1 VRRTRLCNT
10 GEIEDI
16 YREDCWRMHGVETIS
31 LAGSE
36 CVYVWR
42 GAGKG
47 SSLASEEHRC

>member
-16 YREDCWRMHGVETIS
+16 YREDCWRRFGVETIS
-31 LAGSE
+31 LAGSL
-36 CVYVWR
+36 CVCVE